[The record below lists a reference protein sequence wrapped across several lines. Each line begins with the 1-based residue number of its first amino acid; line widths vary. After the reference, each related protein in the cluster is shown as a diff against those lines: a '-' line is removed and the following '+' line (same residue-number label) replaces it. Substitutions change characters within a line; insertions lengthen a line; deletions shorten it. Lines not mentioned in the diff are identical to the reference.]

1 MVEAINNVQTP
12 VGTKKDNALRN
23 GLIAAVVGAGIG
35 DVAGYQLKQIVKDG
49 AFTDEF
55 IKETQ
60 NQFITSMC
68 DTKAEKDA
76 IIALLNMGENPQ
88 IDAVRKF
95 LKKHAIGVVGEEY
108 ANDIKEILQKSDSEI
123 MKEFKPIKSDCDLC
137 FGNVLNTLP
146 EKMKNFLEEGKT
158 QFKPTEALKENVLYK
173 LILKAQ
179 HNIKFKAGA
188 IIGAASGLVLGAG
201 AYLATKLSGKKEA

>member
-12 VGTKKDNALRN
+12 VVTKKDNALRN

-60 NQFITSMC
+60 NQFITSMS
-68 DTKAEKDA
+68 DTKAEKDV
-76 IIALLNMGENPQ
+76 IIDLQNMGENPQ

-95 LKKHAIGVVGEEY
+95 FKKHSRVFFEDEEHSGY
-108 ANDIKEILQKSDSEI
+108 IKKFLQKSDSEI
-123 MKEFKPIKSDCDLC
+123 MKEFNVIKSDYD
-137 FGNVLNTLP
+137 VYVASKLNLLS
-146 EKMKNFLEEGKT
+146 EKMKNFLEKT
-158 QFKPTEALKENVLYK
+158 QFKPTEALKENVFYES
-173 LILKAQ
+173 ILKAQ

-201 AYLATKLSGKKEA
+201 AYLATKFSGKKEA